1 MNYAEQVQ
9 EAFANLASEN
19 PKEALAIACGML
31 VGLIEYQVEIKGY
44 SSDEEITIDAG
55 ESGRNITLSA
65 KAPK

>member
-9 EAFANLASEN
+9 EAFANLASES
-19 PKEALAIACGML
+19 PQEALAIACGML
-31 VGLIEYQVEIKGY
+31 VGLIEYQAGIQGY

-65 KAPK
+65 KTAS